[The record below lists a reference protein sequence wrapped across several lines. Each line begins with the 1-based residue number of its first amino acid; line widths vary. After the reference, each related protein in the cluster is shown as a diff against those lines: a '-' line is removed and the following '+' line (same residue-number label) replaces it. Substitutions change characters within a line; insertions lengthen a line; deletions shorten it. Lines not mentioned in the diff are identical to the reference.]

1 MDAKKYTIRT
11 FWSDEDEAF
20 IATCPEFPGLS
31 AFGDTRAKATK
42 EAEIVLEEFIKIT
55 LEDGE
60 TLPTPGKMVTPPKDP
75 VSQTKAF
82 LTVSVMLLCMLSMI
96 LTKGEVGI
104 GWAIVGL
111 WVIWG

>member
-1 MDAKKYTIRT
+1 MVELQFSKLDVAGSSPVRRLHKHGGSMDAKKYTIRT
-11 FWSDEDEAF
+11 SWSDEDEAF

-60 TLPTPGKMVTPPKDP
+60 TLPTPSKN
-75 VSQTKAF
+75 S
-82 LTVSVMLLCMLSMI
+82 
-96 LTKGEVGI
+96 
-104 GWAIVGL
+104 
-111 WVIWG
+111 